1 MSKHL
6 KLSIPSLE
14 NKIYFNYGGQGP
26 LPKTSLD
33 AMVESWNK
41 IQELGPFTEN
51 VWPYISRE
59 IISTKQKLS
68 DILGVSISNIAL
80 SENIT
85 SGMVL
90 PMWGMRFDDN
100 DELLISDCEHPGIV
114 AAAREFC
121 RRNNIELKIFPI
133 QKIRNLN
140 DKTFLDSI
148 REYITI
154 NTKAFIISHVLWN
167 FGFKIPLKKLYEE
180 LKRLKNDNYLL
191 IDGAQSFGH
200 IGIADEVKYSDL
212 YAVTSHKWACGPEGL
227 GAVYVSDRF
236 LDFSDP
242 TIIGWKSLKKEQ
254 GIYEPHQNILHN
266 DARKFEIATSCT
278 PLLAGLRESINLL
291 EKDCS
296 EEKKNAH
303 ICKLSNYLSEQL
315 NQLNNINLVLK
326 NPLKNGI
333 VSFDIKDLT
342 YKKQEIVKELSK
354 KRIFI
359 RIVEDPDWFRVCI
372 HQMTTL
378 KEVDLLIKEIQELIT

>member
-254 GIYEPHQNILHN
+254 GIYEPHQNILHK

-315 NQLNNINLVLK
+315 KQLKNIDLVLK

-333 VSFDIKDLT
+333 VSFDIQDLT

-378 KEVDLLIKEIQELIT
+378 EEVDLLIKEIQELIM

>member
-333 VSFDIKDLT
+333 VSFDIQDLT

-378 KEVDLLIKEIQELIT
+378 EEVDLLIKEIQELIM

>member
-6 KLSIPSLE
+6 RLSIPSLE

-254 GIYEPHQNILHN
+254 GIYEPHQNILHK

-333 VSFDIKDLT
+333 VSFDIQDLT
-342 YKKQEIVKELSK
+342 YQKQEIVKELSK

-359 RIVEDPDWFRVCI
+359 RKVEDPDWFRVCI

-378 KEVDLLIKEIQELIT
+378 EEVDLLIKEIQELIT

>member
-1 MSKHL
+1 MSTHL

-133 QKIRNLN
+133 QKIKNLN

-227 GAVYVSDRF
+227 GAVYLSDRF

-254 GIYEPHQNILHN
+254 GIYEPNQNILHK

-278 PLLAGLRESINLL
+278 PLLAGLIESINLL

-296 EEKKNAH
+296 EAKKNAH
-303 ICKLSNYLSEQL
+303 ICKLSNYLSEELDQL
-315 NQLNNINLVLK
+315 KNIDLVLK

-378 KEVDLLIKEIQELIT
+378 EEVDLLIKEIQELIT

>member
-6 KLSIPSLE
+6 RLSIPSLE

-133 QKIRNLN
+133 QKIKNLN

-333 VSFDIKDLT
+333 VSFDIQDLT
-342 YKKQEIVKELSK
+342 YQKQEIVKELSK

-359 RIVEDPDWFRVCI
+359 RKVEDPDWFRVCI

-378 KEVDLLIKEIQELIT
+378 EEVDLLIKEIQELIT

>member
-333 VSFDIKDLT
+333 VSFDIQDLT
-342 YKKQEIVKELSK
+342 YQKQEIVKELSK

-359 RIVEDPDWFRVCI
+359 RKVEDPDWFRVCI

-378 KEVDLLIKEIQELIT
+378 EEVDLLIKEIQELIT

>member
-6 KLSIPSLE
+6 RLSIPSLE

-333 VSFDIKDLT
+333 VSFDIQDLT
-342 YKKQEIVKELSK
+342 YQKQEIVKELSK

-359 RIVEDPDWFRVCI
+359 RKVEDPDWFRVCI

-378 KEVDLLIKEIQELIT
+378 EEVDLLIKEIQELIT